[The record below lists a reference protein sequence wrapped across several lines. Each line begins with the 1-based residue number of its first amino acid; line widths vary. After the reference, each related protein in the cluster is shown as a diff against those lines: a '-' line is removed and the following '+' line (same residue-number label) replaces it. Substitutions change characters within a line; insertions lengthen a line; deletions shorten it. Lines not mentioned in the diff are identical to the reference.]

1 MTTKNYGDW
10 SKLTDYLRRVNKDEI
25 VLTDDELAQITGSVD
40 KRNSPDAYF
49 PIDDNRDYS
58 ILARAAEAG
67 YSVEYDKS
75 NPRKKLFK
83 RIKSS

>member
-49 PIDDNRDYS
+49 PID
-58 ILARAAEAG
+58 G
-67 YSVEYDKS
+67 
-75 NPRKKLFK
+75 
-83 RIKSS
+83 